1 MTYYHHFILHCF
13 ESKQPMRVSTLYH
26 LLKGKRTTSILSY
39 AYFYDL
45 LEYFNLFSKQQESS
59 YLKTIQELIQNG
71 YLEVLEEGVVQIT
84 DEGLLLLI
92 NQKAKPNLSSLNQLK
107 YYKWDLK
114 YWQRLLF
121 VTQVISEKSFKEKN
135 YVPIENNVFRQQ
147 QLKRWLK
154 KQDEKIIENIYD
166 EWRFIADQLPK
177 DDQIYIFKQLVGHE
191 HVGQTFQQITENQ
204 ETDLIFSYL
213 EFKNILHE
221 MIELIEEFQD
231 KLPIFFGM
239 MGEEKQL
246 LKEESYL
253 VTKKIYEKTQSVRE
267 VAQVRN
273 LKESTITDHL
283 LESFLISTS
292 KEEIILNESLNRQI
306 LDKFRV
312 EQPDFRRWRF
322 SDVRKEMPNLSF
334 YEFKMYQFFL
344 VEQEKVL

>member
-59 YLKTIQELIQNG
+59 YLKTIQELIQNE

-84 DEGLLLLI
+84 DKGLLLLI
-92 NQKAKPNLSSLNQLK
+92 NQKEKPNLSSLNQMK

-154 KQDEKIIENIYD
+154 KQDEKII
-166 EWRFIADQLPK
+166 
-177 DDQIYIFKQLVGHE
+177 
-191 HVGQTFQQITENQ
+191 
-204 ETDLIFSYL
+204 
-213 EFKNILHE
+213 
-221 MIELIEEFQD
+221 
-231 KLPIFFGM
+231 
-239 MGEEKQL
+239 
-246 LKEESYL
+246 
-253 VTKKIYEKTQSVRE
+253 
-267 VAQVRN
+267 
-273 LKESTITDHL
+273 
-283 LESFLISTS
+283 
-292 KEEIILNESLNRQI
+292 
-306 LDKFRV
+306 
-312 EQPDFRRWRF
+312 
-322 SDVRKEMPNLSF
+322 
-334 YEFKMYQFFL
+334 
-344 VEQEKVL
+344 